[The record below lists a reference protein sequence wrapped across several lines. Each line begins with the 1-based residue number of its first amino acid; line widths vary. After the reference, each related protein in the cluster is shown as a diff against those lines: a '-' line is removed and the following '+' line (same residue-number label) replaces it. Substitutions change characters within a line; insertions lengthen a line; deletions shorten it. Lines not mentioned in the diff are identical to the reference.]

1 MKFHFRMYSLLAL
14 GTVAVLL
21 IASGCVNTQTIGTAP
36 IAPLSPNAPDK
47 VEVYHF
53 HPTQQCT
60 SCKTL
65 GAYAEKTINESFSGE
80 VESGR
85 LIFRHVNF
93 NLPENAE
100 LVKKY
105 GVTGSSLWIGVYNA
119 SGFYKTE
126 NLNVWYKINNETEYK
141 SYLTGVIEKKLAGA

>member
-1 MKFHFRMYSLLAL
+1 MKFHFPIYTLLAL
-14 GTVAVLL
+14 GVIAVLL
-21 IASGCVNTQTIGTAP
+21 VASGCVNTQATGKAP
-36 IAPLSPNAPDK
+36 ITPSSTDAPYK

-65 GAYAEKTINESFSGE
+65 GAFAEKTINESFSAE

-85 LIFRHVNF
+85 LIFRHMNF

-141 SYLTGVIEKKLAGA
+141 AYLTGVIEKKLSGA